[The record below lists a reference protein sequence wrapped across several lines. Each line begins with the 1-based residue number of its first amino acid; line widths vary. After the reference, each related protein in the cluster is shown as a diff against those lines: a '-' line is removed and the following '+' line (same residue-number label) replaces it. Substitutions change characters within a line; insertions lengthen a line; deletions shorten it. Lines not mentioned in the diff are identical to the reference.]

1 MIEKAVNRLHHILGL
16 PAFSVGVSAEKA
28 AGLYVPNFFRR
39 KSAKRFSLQSLT
51 HIT

>member
-1 MIEKAVNRLHHILGL
+1 MIEKAVNRLHHIL
-16 PAFSVGVSAEKA
+16 GVSAEKA